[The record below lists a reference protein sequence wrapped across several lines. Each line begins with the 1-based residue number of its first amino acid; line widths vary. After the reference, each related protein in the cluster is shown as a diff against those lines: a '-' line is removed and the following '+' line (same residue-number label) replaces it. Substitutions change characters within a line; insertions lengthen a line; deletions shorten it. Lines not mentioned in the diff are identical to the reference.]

1 VGENYISLLKRK
13 KATTTSMTFF
23 TSEYECKLD
32 AKGRLVL
39 PARIKTQLPEPDGE
53 GQELVIRRGF
63 EQCLII
69 YPMMEFKKV
78 FSKISG
84 LNEFNEEYRK
94 LQRNFL
100 AGVVTVELDSNGRFL
115 IPKNMLTY
123 AQVDKDA
130 MLVGTGNKVEIW
142 NPTIYEKHL
151 IQDPSELS
159 KLAEKYLNE

>member
-1 VGENYISLLKRK
+1 LKVTYVCLGEKDNHYK
-13 KATTTSMTFF
+13 SMTFF
-23 TSEYECKLD
+23 TSEYVCKLD

-39 PARIKTQLPEPDGE
+39 PARIKAQLPEPE
-53 GQELVIRRGF
+53 GGVQELVIRRGF

-69 YPMMEFKKV
+69 YPMVEFKKV

-84 LNEFNEEYRK
+84 LNEFSEENRK
-94 LQRNFL
+94 IQRNIL
-100 AGVVTVELDSNGRFL
+100 SGVTTVELDSNGRML
-115 IPKNMLTY
+115 IPKNLL
-123 AQVDKDA
+123 AHAHVDKDV
-130 MLVGTGNKVEIW
+130 MLVGTGSKVEIW